1 MSAIVLCV
9 TQQKGGAGKT
19 TLCAHLAV
27 ALAAGRRQ
35 VTALDID
42 PQQSLATWYRKRE
55 EIFGDEDDG
64 LDVEVVNDLRRSSQ
78 VRKLARKRDIV
89 LIDCPPHAG
98 NEAKIAVRSAD
109 LVVVPVQP
117 SPMDIWATRPTLNL
131 AAREGVPVLMVLNRV
146 PARANLTEE
155 MLVEAKAYGVK
166 VARTRIGNRVLFAG
180 ALNEGLTAGEMVPNG
195 RAASEISRLAREIIR
210 VTG

>member
-1 MSAIVLCV
+1 MSAKVLCV

-27 ALAAGRRQ
+27 ALTAGQRT
-35 VTALDID
+35 VTVLDID
-42 PQQSLATWYRKRE
+42 PQQSLTTWFRKRE
-55 EIFGDEDDG
+55 DLFGDEGDG
-64 LDVEVVNDLRRSSQ
+64 LDVEAMNDLRRGSQ
-78 VRKLARKRDIV
+78 ISKLARKRDIV

-98 NEAKIAVRSAD
+98 NEAKIAVRAAD
-109 LVVVPVQP
+109 LVLVPVQP

-131 AAREGVPVLMVLNRV
+131 AAREGKPVLMVLNRV
-146 PARANLTEE
+146 PARANLTDE
-155 MLVEAKAYGVK
+155 MAAEAKTYGVK

-195 RAASEISRLAREIIR
+195 RAASEINRLAREILR

>member
-64 LDVEVVNDLRRSSQ
+64 LDVEVVDDLRRSSQ

-109 LVVVPVQP
+109 LVLVPVQP

-146 PARANLTEE
+146 PARANLTDE
-155 MLVEAKAYGVK
+155 MLAEAKAYGVR

-195 RAASEISRLAREIIR
+195 RAASEISRLAREIMR

>member
-1 MSAIVLCV
+1 MTATVLCV

-27 ALAAGRRQ
+27 ALAAGRRD
-35 VTALDID
+35 VTVLDID
-42 PQQSLATWYRKRE
+42 PQQSMITWFRKRE
-55 EIFGDEDDG
+55 ELFGDDDDS
-64 LDVEVVNDLRRSSQ
+64 LDVEAVGDLRRSSQ
-78 VRKLARKRDIV
+78 INSVARKRDIV

-98 NEAKIAVRSAD
+98 NEAKIAVRAAD

-131 AAREGVPVLMVLNRV
+131 AAREGKPVLMVFNRV

-155 MLVEAKAYGVK
+155 MLTEAKAYGVK
-166 VARTRIGNRVLFAG
+166 VARTRVGNRVLFAG
-180 ALNEGLTAGEMVPNG
+180 ALNEGLTAGEMAPSG
-195 RAASEISRLAREIIR
+195 RAAGEINRLAREVLR

>member
-35 VTALDID
+35 VMALDID

-64 LDVEVVNDLRRSSQ
+64 LDVEVINDLRRSSQ

-109 LVVVPVQP
+109 LVLVPVQP

-155 MLVEAKAYGVK
+155 MLAEAKAYGVK

-195 RAASEISRLAREIIR
+195 RAASEISRLAREILR

>member
-1 MSAIVLCV
+1 MSATVLCV

-35 VTALDID
+35 VTVLDID
-42 PQQSLATWYRKRE
+42 PQQSLATWFRKRE
-55 EIFGDEDDG
+55 ELFGDDDG
-64 LDVEVVNDLRRSSQ
+64 LDVEVVSDLRRSSQ
-78 VRKLARKRDIV
+78 ISKLARKRDIV

-131 AAREGVPVLMVLNRV
+131 AAREGKPVLMVLNRV
-146 PARANLTEE
+146 PARANLTDE
-155 MLVEAKAYGVK
+155 MMTEAKAYGVK
-166 VARTRIGNRVLFAG
+166 VARTRVGNRVLFAG
-180 ALNEGLTAGEMVPNG
+180 ALNEGLTAGEMVPSG
-195 RAASEISRLAREIIR
+195 RAASEISRLTREILR
-210 VTG
+210 VTS

>member
-1 MSAIVLCV
+1 
-9 TQQKGGAGKT
+9 
-19 TLCAHLAV
+19 
-27 ALAAGRRQ
+27 LAAGRCD
-35 VTALDID
+35 VTVIDID

-55 EIFGDEDDG
+55 DLFGDDDDG
-64 LDVEVVNDLRRSSQ
+64 LDVEVVAELRRSSQ
-78 VRKLARKRDIV
+78 IGKLARKRDIV

-131 AAREGVPVLMVLNRV
+131 AAREGKPVLMVLNRV
-146 PARANLTEE
+146 PARANLTDD
-155 MLVEAKAYGVK
+155 MLAEAKAYGVK
-166 VARTRIGNRVLFAG
+166 VARTRVGNRVLFAG

-195 RAASEISRLAREIIR
+195 RAASEISRLAREIMR